1 MPLNLS
7 DTNLKNFG
15 HFRIEKKSQK
25 NLLLLQYCTCSK
37 LSCTCD
43 PTLCWCFCSN
53 FIYLQ
58 PPSPPDIFSEESDT
72 ASVASSITTSPKPE
86 RKARK
91 KKVFNVQ
98 PKIDTNLSPRRKELV
113 AKSSPI
119 TKPTLRVP
127 TTLHNS
133 RSRENLSL
141 SPRSREPSPA
151 RGGNRW
157 KLLSEIERLKRSA
170 SVR

>member
-7 DTNLKNFG
+7 DTNFKNFG
-15 HFRIEKKSQK
+15 HFRIKKKSRK
-25 NLLLLQYCTCSK
+25 KILLLQHCSRRK
-37 LSCTCD
+37 LSSTRGA
-43 PTLCWCFCSN
+43 TLCWCFFSN
-53 FIYLQ
+53 FVYLQ
-58 PPSPPDIFSEESDT
+58 PPPPPDIFSEESDT

-151 RGGNRW
+151 RGGNSW
-157 KLLSEIERLKRSA
+157 KLLSEIERLKRSP

>member
-7 DTNLKNFG
+7 DTNFKNFG
-15 HFRIEKKSQK
+15 HFRIKKKSRK
-25 NLLLLQYCTCSK
+25 KILLLQHCSRRK
-37 LSCTCD
+37 LSSTGGA
-43 PTLCWCFCSN
+43 TLCWCFFSN
-53 FIYLQ
+53 FVYLQ
-58 PPSPPDIFSEESDT
+58 PPPPPDIFSEESDT

-157 KLLSEIERLKRSA
+157 KLLSAIERLKRSP
-170 SVR
+170 SFR